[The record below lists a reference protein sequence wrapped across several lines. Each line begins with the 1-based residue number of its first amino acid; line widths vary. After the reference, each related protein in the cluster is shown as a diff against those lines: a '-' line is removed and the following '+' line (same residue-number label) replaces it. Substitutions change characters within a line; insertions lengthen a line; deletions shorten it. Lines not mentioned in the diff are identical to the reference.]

1 LRQSSNFDLLAS
13 IESRIHRGVDIHAQK
28 VELRTGTTYSSLKN
42 PSDSLLAALGWPVK
56 SGAIVTADTAM
67 NVSSVYAC
75 VQIISA
81 IIARLPLNLLRRT
94 SEGCEEIL
102 DHPACRLL
110 QRTPDGVRT
119 AFAWR
124 QMLEA
129 TALLRGNAPARIIRN
144 AYFEPESIGWMNP
157 LQFEIW
163 QTPDGEPYYRYRGQ
177 VLQPFD
183 VLNHKELSL
192 DGIRGMSPVTAMREQ
207 IGLAITTQEHG
218 ARHFSNGASPGVV
231 LTAPISATPEQM
243 NRIRDELQ
251 KNHGGVGNSGK
262 PFVAYGGLTVSS
274 VSLSNQD
281 SQFLESR
288 KFDIEE
294 IARAFRVPLHLLQS
308 TEKTT
313 SWGTGVEQLNR
324 AFVDYS
330 LQDRLVRWQE
340 ELNLSFLSAADLDNG
355 LYWKFDVSELVSGS
369 NSDRAQYYQVMR
381 NIGVMSINDVRE
393 AEGMNDIIYQDDD
406 GEEIGDNY
414 EQPFNGTGGT
424 VQKEANEDPASEQKE
439 AQAEAK
445 EPPSA
450 ENESEQAEI
459 TKPKRKSKKK
469 SATT

>member
-1 LRQSSNFDLLAS
+1 
-13 IESRIHRGVDIHAQK
+13 
-28 VELRTGTTYSSLKN
+28 
-42 PSDSLLAALGWPVK
+42 
-56 SGAIVTADTAM
+56 
-67 NVSSVYAC
+67 
-75 VQIISA
+75 
-81 IIARLPLNLLRRT
+81 
-94 SEGCEEIL
+94 
-102 DHPACRLL
+102 
-110 QRTPDGVRT
+110 
-119 AFAWR
+119 
-124 QMLEA
+124 
-129 TALLRGNAPARIIRN
+129 
-144 AYFEPESIGWMNP
+144 
-157 LQFEIW
+157 
-163 QTPDGEPYYRYRGQ
+163 
-177 VLQPFD
+177 
-183 VLNHKELSL
+183 
-192 DGIRGMSPVTAMREQ
+192 
-207 IGLAITTQEHG
+207 
-218 ARHFSNGASPGVV
+218 
-231 LTAPISATPEQM
+231 
-243 NRIRDELQ
+243 
-251 KNHGGVGNSGK
+251 
-262 PFVAYGGLTVSS
+262 VAYGGLTVSS

-393 AEGMNDIIYQDDD
+393 AEGMNDIVYQDDD
-406 GEEIGDNY
+406 GEQIGDNY